1 MTMPLDPASALA
13 AISDQG
19 LEALRSAAAYA
30 TGPVPG
36 LLAYVE
42 HAAGWEVDRRPRH
55 ALPAARP
62 GCGDRPKRNSMAGL
76 AALTLLA
83 QRFRMDGVKDNDAVA
98 DFLTVTADVLHA
110 EFERPNSVQ

>member
-36 LLAYVE
+36 LLAYLE
-42 HAAGWEVDRRPRH
+42 HAAGWEVDRRRDMHYP
-55 ALPAARP
+55 LQGPAAAIDETELD
-62 GCGDRPKRNSMAGL
+62 GSL

-110 EFERPNSVQ
+110 EFERPNSFQ